1 MRLRLDRRNVLRM
14 PRPSRDRVM
23 VSFYISRTG
32 KAEVEKLAKTRGQ
45 TKADTYRELL
55 RVGLQHTTKTEKL

>member
-1 MRLRLDRRNVLRM
+1 MSPRTGG
-14 PRPSRDRVM
+14 RPSRDRVM

-32 KAEVEKLAKTRGQ
+32 KEAVEKLAAAKGQ

-55 RVGLQHTTKTEKL
+55 RIGLQHSKG

>member
-1 MRLRLDRRNVLRM
+1 
-14 PRPSRDRVM
+14 M

-32 KAEVEKLAKTRGQ
+32 KAAVEKLAGAKGQ

-55 RVGLQHTTKTEKL
+55 QLGLQHATKRKDRV